1 MTDQGKGAV
10 PGPAVPAP
18 GAPGPEAA
26 GPGVPGPAVPLPS
39 APLNIEAALDHL
51 NELDLPEQIEQ
62 LEAIHA
68 ELGRRLSRARV

>member
-1 MTDQGKGAV
+1 MTDQDKGAV
-10 PGPAVPAP
+10 PGP
-18 GAPGPEAA
+18 GAPGPGAVGLGA
-26 GPGVPGPAVPLPS
+26 PKPGVPGPAVPLPS
-39 APLNIEAALDHL
+39 APLNIEAALEHL